1 MQTENN
7 ITMIKLQEIKNR
19 FDIVGHSPLLN
30 LAIETAVKV
39 APTDMTVL
47 IQGESGVGKEAFSK
61 IIHQV
66 SHRKHGPFIAIN
78 CGALPEGTINSEL
91 FGHEKGSFT
100 GASEARKGYFE
111 TVSGGTIF
119 LDEVGEL
126 PADTQARLLRILEAG
141 EFLKVGSSKIQKTDV
156 RVVAATNKDL
166 LELSRR
172 NKFREDLYYRLSTVP
187 IKVPSL
193 RERKE
198 DINLLFKKFAS
209 DFAEKYKTTAIDL
222 NDEAIQLITNY
233 RWEGNIRQLKNVV
246 EQMCVLESNKIID
259 AETIRKYLPN
269 ENHLPVLVG
278 NAPDSGMSERDIF
291 YNVLFELKKDVSD
304 LKKVVYGLIQNQST
318 NEVVLPAEP
327 RPSVSSNFNQNYY
340 RPIPSESNNTIIIE
354 EGPKEEIKLSLEDQ
368 EKEII
373 KRALQKHKG
382 RRNRAAKELG
392 ISERTLYRKI
402 KQYGFEDVED

>member
-198 DINLLFKKFAS
+198 DIYLLFKKFAS